1 MLLVLVI
8 ALHLPMG
15 GGPAQI
21 LPSADGGSEDERQIS
36 FDRLRYD
43 ALRIIERGRNSPREQ
58 RRVKEKSP
66 IARLSYFC
74 RCRASPHSESLA
86 PNFCAVD
93 SIACR
98 CRRVTASLE
107 EAKGKEKSLSHNL
120 KTFNRMR
127 TGGSLEQQFSD
138 WRRGNLSSSKQSEWP
153 GKNRTE
159 MLLFGMPSIE
169 YSTL

>member
-74 RCRASPHSESLA
+74 RCRASPNSESLA
-86 PNFCAVD
+86 PNFSAVD

-127 TGGSLEQQFSD
+127 TGGSLNNSLATGGEAIYHRANSPSGQ
-138 WRRGNLSSSKQSEWP
+138 E
-153 GKNRTE
+153 KNRTE